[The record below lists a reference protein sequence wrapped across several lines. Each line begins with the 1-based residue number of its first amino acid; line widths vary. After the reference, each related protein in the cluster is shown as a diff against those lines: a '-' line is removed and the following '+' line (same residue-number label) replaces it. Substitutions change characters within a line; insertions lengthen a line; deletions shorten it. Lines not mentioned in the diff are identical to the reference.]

1 MADKDSK
8 RQSKAYWTAMA
19 TITGL
24 GARTFALLR
33 QLGIERDLPLPVAEL
48 QNLGLRAPP
57 KVLERLS
64 QLSCEKGEELLDH
77 HARHDIAVLDWD
89 ADTYPPELRASQ
101 HALPVLFVQGKWPAP
116 DRYPLA
122 VVGTRTPG
130 PWAPALCRLFMEAL
144 DSTRTAI
151 ISGLAQGIDSLCH
164 REALNLRLP
173 TIAILGQGLGQP
185 LGGSRE
191 QLAHAIVEQNGC
203 LASPFPLG
211 TPAHPAYFVQRNRI
225 IAGLGKATLLV
236 ESREDGGAMH
246 TARFCLEDQRT
257 LLAVPGDPWRDTAQG
272 GNSLIRS
279 GAATALWKPVDLP
292 GALGIARQCP
302 EKSSAAQKLPAEWTR
317 FGGTSVS
324 LHELQRRTGK
334 PFHELLA
341 ILTQLE
347 MQGCCSVQDGHWI
360 HFI

>member
-19 TITGL
+19 TTRGF
-24 GARTFALLR
+24 GAQTFALLR
-33 QLGIERDLPLPVAEL
+33 QLGIERQLPMSSAEL
-48 QNLGLRAPP
+48 QALGFQAPP
-57 KVLERLS
+57 KTLERLS
-64 QLSCEKGEELLDH
+64 QLSCEKGEEQLELH
-77 HARHDIAVLDWD
+77 MRRGIEVLDWD
-89 ADTYPPELRASQ
+89 CSEYPPELRASR
-101 HALPVLFVQGKWPAP
+101 HALPALFVLGKWPSP
-116 DRYPLA
+116 GHYPLA
-122 VVGTRTPG
+122 MVGTRTPG
-130 PWAPALCRLFMEAL
+130 PWAPALCRLFMEAMGN
-144 DSTRTAI
+144 TRTAI

-173 TIAILGQGLGQP
+173 TIAVLGQGLGQS

-191 QLAHAIVEQNGC
+191 QLAHTIVEQNGC
-203 LASPFPLG
+203 LASPFPLDA
-211 TPAHPAYFVQRNRI
+211 PAHPAYFVQRNRI
-225 IAGLGKATLLV
+225 IAGLSRATLLV

-246 TARFCLEDQRT
+246 TARFCLEDQRL

-279 GAATALWKPVDLP
+279 GAATALWKPIDLP
-292 GALGIARQCP
+292 GMLGITERCS
-302 EKSSAAQKLPAEWTR
+302 EKCSVAHKLPAEWAR
-317 FGGTSVS
+317 FGGTSIS
-324 LHELQRRTGK
+324 LHELQHRTGK

-347 MQGCCSVQDGHWI
+347 IQGCCSVQDGHWI